1 MSWVLGKLV
10 FLVVRPSNFL
20 LLLAIAGSILAWRGR
35 RGGLALATAA
45 IGAIALVT
53 VLPVGLWL
61 TRPLETRFPLPRTLP
76 ERVDGVVVLGGG
88 VALELFAGNG
98 RPDFDDAGD
107 RYLALLELA
116 RRYPEARILFT
127 GGIGR
132 IEGAAVAEADAIE
145 ALWARHGL
153 PRERLLL
160 DRAARNTI
168 ENAINAKAIAAPKPG
183 ETWLLVT
190 SAKHLPRSIGCFRAV
205 GFPVTPFPVDF
216 RTGGP
221 PSPLDD
227 LRVSERLYELDEAM
241 YEWFGLLYYRLL
253 GHTNELFPG
262 PAA

>member
-1 MSWVLGKLV
+1 MSWAFGKLV
-10 FLVVRPSNFL
+10 FLILRPSNLL
-20 LLLAIAGSILAWRGR
+20 LLLALAGLVLAWRGR
-35 RGGLALATAA
+35 RAGLVLATAA
-45 IGAIALVT
+45 IATIAIAT

-88 VALELFAGNG
+88 VAPELFAGNG

-116 RRYPEARILFT
+116 RRYPEAKILFT

-132 IEGAAVAEADAIE
+132 IDGAPVAEADVIE

-153 PRERLLL
+153 PPERLLL
-160 DRAARNTI
+160 DREARNTI
-168 ENAINAKAIAAPKPG
+168 DNAKNSATLAHPTSG

-190 SAKHLPRSIGCFRAV
+190 SAKHMPRSVGCFRAV
-205 GFPVTPFPVDF
+205 GFPVIPFPVDF
-216 RTGGP
+216 RTGGAP
-221 PSPLDD
+221 GPLDD

-253 GHTNELFPG
+253 GHTRELFPG